1 MHELALIKD
10 IIARLE
16 VIAAENNAK
25 RIRSIRLRFGA
36 LTHTP
41 VEIFKEQ
48 FLMMSEGKDLLNNT
62 TIEIEVADEMDDN
75 AQDIILESVELEQ

>member
-1 MHELALIKD
+1 MHELAFIKD

-48 FLMMSEGKDLLNNT
+48 FMMMAEGKDILHGT
-62 TIEIEVADEMDDN
+62 SIEVEVADEIDDN
-75 AQDIILESVELEQ
+75 AQSVILESVELEQ